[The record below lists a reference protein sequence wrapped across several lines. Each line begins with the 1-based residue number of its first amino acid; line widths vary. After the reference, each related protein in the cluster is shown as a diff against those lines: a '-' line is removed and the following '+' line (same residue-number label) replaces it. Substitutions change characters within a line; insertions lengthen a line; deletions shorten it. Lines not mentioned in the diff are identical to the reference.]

1 MTPWLRTLRTCGTLL
16 ALAAPALAASP
27 QGTAPPYGIPSIPSV
42 PSVPSL
48 ARVARPAPDA
58 SRAGSPAG
66 EGRERPGRRESASP
80 DESASEE
87 TVPTPVPTAVPDE
100 PGGATAVPAAASEP
114 GLRILPLGGGLV
126 LLGLGLGLVLLA
138 LRLRVR
144 RT

>member
-27 QGTAPPYGIPSIPSV
+27 HGTTPPYGTPPV
-42 PSVPSL
+42 PSV
-48 ARVARPAPDA
+48 ARASRPAPDA

-66 EGRERPGRRESASP
+66 EGRQRPGRRESTPP
-80 DESASEE
+80 DESAYEE
-87 TVPTPVPTAVPDE
+87 TVPVPVPTAVPDE
-100 PGGATAVPAAASEP
+100 PGGATALPAAASEP
-114 GLRILPLGGGLV
+114 VLRILPLGGGLV

>member
-16 ALAAPALAASP
+16 ALAAPVLAASP
-27 QGTAPPYGIPSIPSV
+27 HGTTPPYGNPSV
-42 PSVPSL
+42 
-48 ARVARPAPDA
+48 ARAARPAPDA

-66 EGRERPGRRESASP
+66 EGRERPGRRESAPP
-80 DESASEE
+80 DESAYDEA
-87 TVPTPVPTAVPDE
+87 VPAPVPTAVPDE
-100 PGGATAVPAAASEP
+100 QGSATAPPATASEP